1 MLRKLAN
8 YKVGLVVLATLAF
21 SMALAPA
28 ALAANNA
35 QQTLGLTQVGQGTGL
50 GSADVRTTIAS
61 IINVA
66 LGLLGIVALVI
77 ILYGG
82 FKWMTA
88 GGNDDQVGEARK
100 IIIAGV
106 IGLAV
111 ILSSYAIANF
121 VIDQLATATSF
132 NANA

>member
-1 MLRKLAN
+1 MLAQIAK
-8 YKVGLVVLATLAF
+8 YKVGLTILATLVF
-21 SMALAPA
+21 SLALAPA
-28 ALAANNA
+28 ALAT
-35 QQTLGLTQVGQGTGL
+35 QTTQTRLGLTYGTSSGL
-50 GSADVRTTIAS
+50 GSTDIRTTIAS

-77 ILYGG
+77 VLFGG

-100 IIIAGV
+100 IIISGV
-106 IGLAV
+106 VGLAV
-111 ILSSYAIANF
+111 IFSSYAIANF
-121 VIDQLATATSF
+121 VLEQLGSATEF

>member
-8 YKVGLVVLATLAF
+8 YKVGLVILATLAF
-21 SMALAPA
+21 SLASAPA
-28 ALAANNA
+28 ALAQTAA
-35 QQTLGLTQVGQGTGL
+35 DTLGLTYGTTTGL
-50 GSADVRTTIAS
+50 GSRDVRTTIAS

-88 GGNDDQVGEARK
+88 GGNDDQVAEARK

-106 IGLAV
+106 VGLAV

-121 VIDQLATATSF
+121 VIDQLASATNF
-132 NANA
+132 TP